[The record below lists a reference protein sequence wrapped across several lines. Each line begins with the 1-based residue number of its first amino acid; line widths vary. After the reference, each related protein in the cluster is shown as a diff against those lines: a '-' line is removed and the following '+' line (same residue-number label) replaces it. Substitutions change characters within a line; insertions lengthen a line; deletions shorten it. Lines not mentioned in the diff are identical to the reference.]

1 MPFKP
6 SISVTPQGGAV
17 DSPEAATVNVGIP
30 WSANDEIANSYLK
43 TARITLPE
51 GMGLNPASANGL
63 VACSD
68 TQFGYHTNNPVECPE
83 ASKIGTVEVQTPS
96 LPADSIG
103 GDIYVGESKSND
115 PTTGEQFR
123 IFIHAYS
130 TRYGVNVRLIGK
142 VFPNLKT
149 GQLTAVVD
157 ENPQATF
164 SSFKLR
170 FNGGPKGTLTM
181 PGICGPNTTTTE
193 MTPWS
198 GHSDE
203 NTPTSSFTLTSDPS
217 GGSCPKTLAERP
229 FAPGYSAASDST
241 QAGAYSP
248 FRIHIARPD
257 GQQELKVVNVTLP
270 KGLTGK
276 LAGIPYCSDAAL
288 TAAANRSGTAEQ
300 ASSSC
305 PAESLIG
312 THDDRSRKRQRPDQA
327 PWQGLPRRPIQGRP
341 AVDGGDH
348 AGRGRPI

>member
-1 MPFKP
+1 M
-6 SISVTPQGGAV
+6 
-17 DSPEAATVNVGIP
+17 GI
-30 WSANDEIANSYLK
+30 
-43 TARITLPE
+43 
-51 GMGLNPASANGL
+51 NPASANGL
-63 VACSD
+63 VACTD
-68 TQFGYHTNNPVECPE
+68 AQFGYHTNNAIGCPA

-96 LPADSIG
+96 LPADSLG
-103 GDIYVGESKSND
+103 GDVYVGEPKSND

-123 IFIHAYS
+123 IFIHAFS

-170 FNGGPKGTLTM
+170 LNGGPKGTLTT
-181 PGICGPNTTTTE
+181 PGICGPNTTNTQL
-193 MTPWS
+193 TPWS
-198 GHSDE
+198 GTADA
-203 NTPTSSFTLTSDPS
+203 TPTGSFTLTSDPG

-229 FAPGYSAASDST
+229 FAPSYTAASDST

-248 FRIHIARPD
+248 FRVHIGRPD

-276 LAGIPYCSDAAL
+276 LAGIPYCSEAAL
-288 TAAANRSGTAEQ
+288 AAAANSSGIAEQ

-305 PAESLIG
+305 PAESMIG
-312 THDDRSRKRQRPDQA
+312 TTSTAAGSGSGPLKIAGKAFLAGPYKGA
-327 PWQGLPRRPIQGRP
+327 PLSMAVITP
-341 AVDGGDH
+341 AV
-348 AGRGRPI
+348 AGAI